1 MGWQFW
7 VGNCTLIML
16 HSEMVG
22 IWRKE
27 LLGWEFGGLGSVLQ
41 REGTIGG
48 REPGRGVEGGEG
60 EKLIAG
66 WELGGGKLIIGWEF

>member
-48 REPGRGVEGGEG
+48 REPGQGGGGEC
-60 EKLIAG
+60 EKLIAE
-66 WELGGGKLIIGWEF
+66 WELGGGKLIRGWEF